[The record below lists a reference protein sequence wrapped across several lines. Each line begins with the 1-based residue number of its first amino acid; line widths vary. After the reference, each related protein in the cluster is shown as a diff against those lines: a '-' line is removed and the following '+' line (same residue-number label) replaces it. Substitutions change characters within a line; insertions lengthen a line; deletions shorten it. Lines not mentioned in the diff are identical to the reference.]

1 LLSFLFVLDYYL
13 AEAPAKARVKPGD
26 RIVGINGIGADEF
39 LDEDDAN
46 ALIESIRITVV
57 PKDKLEEYDELDGQ
71 EDDDEEEEYEEYDR
85 DRSRKPKDAGKGQKN
100 TPVPVPV
107 PVPARKGKGGGP
119 KVSFNDF
126 LDCFVDSIINDD
138 DILTF

>member
-1 LLSFLFVLDYYL
+1 
-13 AEAPAKARVKPGD
+13 
-26 RIVGINGIGADEF
+26 

-57 PKDKLEEYDELDGQ
+57 PKDKLEEYDDLNGQ
-71 EDDDEEEEYEEYDR
+71 EEDDDEEEEEYEEYDR
-85 DRSRKPKDAGKGQKN
+85 DRSRQPKDAGKGQKN

-107 PVPARKGKGGGP
+107 PVPAGKGKGGGP

-126 LDCFVDSIINDD
+126 LDFFVDSIINDD
-138 DILTF
+138 ILTF